1 MTTIIDQLPL
11 PVPSRTDP
19 ANFSVR
25 ADNFLGELPDFATQI
40 NALATEL
47 TALGTQVENSKNAA
61 KTSETNAQAS
71 AFAAAGSANS
81 AASSSGAALWV
92 SGTTYAAGALVYS
105 PANGRTY
112 RRKTAGAGTTDPSSD
127 STNWTPIL
135 LEISTLY
142 PAIRPSLNLD
152 FVNNRY
158 LDPRISFSRSS
169 TATYYDGKTTH
180 KSEENLLT
188 YSEQLDNAAWTK
200 TNITVT
206 ANTQVNPFGQSTSE
220 TLTETTANA
229 QHSIRQVMCSSVGV
243 QYTLS
248 FYVKYS
254 TTPFVQLACDGGFD
268 ALSYANFNIQTG
280 TIGTV
285 GASAVAAIES
295 VGNSWYR
302 CSIRCTATSTNA
314 NAGAYI
320 IMANSSSMGYGG
332 SYTGSTSNSVYIF
345 GAQVEQR
352 SSVGPYQ
359 VTTTK
364 PITNYMS
371 SLVSAAVNSP
381 RFDHD
386 PVSRE
391 CNGLLIEDSSTNLL
405 TYSEDLSNAV
415 WNKAAVTVDN
425 YSQNTLTPSGSTSYR
440 IVETSATGGHVINR
454 TTSITA
460 SGNKKYSY
468 SLYAKAGS
476 RTNIQMIVTG
486 AGLATSSDYANFD
499 LANGVLGTVGAGID
513 AIITP
518 VGNGWYRCSISFVPI
533 SSGTATLYSWI
544 ISSPTAVRAES
555 YAGNIYSYLYVWGFQ
570 LEDTSASPSSYM
582 PTTSSTVTRGSDI
595 SYLISNNFTSWYNQ
609 DEGCIFTEFK
619 TQQKPLTS
627 FYNNY
632 VFAVRD
638 ITAYNRIHT
647 DVNVNGYLH
656 SAILSSNSSQVD
668 VSSTTTYT
676 MNTLYRV
683 GVSFKQD
690 DVGLSFNS
698 LLQTDTS
705 SNLPKNM
712 SVIYLGSYDGTA
724 SLRGHLRRFT
734 YYPKRVSNSE
744 LQAMTVV

>member
-19 ANFSVR
+19 VNFSVR

-135 LEISTLY
+135 LEISTQY
-142 PAIRPSLNLD
+142 PTIRPSLNLD

-158 LDPRISFSRSS
+158 LDPRVSFSRSS

-180 KSEENLLT
+180 KAEENLLT
-188 YSEQLDNAAWTK
+188 YSEQFDSAVWAKLNT
-200 TNITVT
+200 TIT
-206 ANTQVNPFGQSTSE
+206 ANSQVGPFGQSTSD
-220 TLTETTANA
+220 TLTETATTG
-229 QHSIRQVMCSSVGV
+229 QHSLIYPSMGVSTGLSYTFSVYAKYGTRQ
-243 QYTLS
+243 YI
-248 FYVKYS
+248 
-254 TTPFVQLACDGGFD
+254 QLAWDSPGFNSS
-268 ALSYANFNIQTG
+268 SYTNFDIQNG

-285 GASAVAAIES
+285 GGNASSSIVS
-295 VGNSWYR
+295 VGNGWYR
-302 CSIRCTATSTNA
+302 CSMTCPALTSNSSSP
-314 NAGAYI
+314 YI
-320 IMANSSSMGYGG
+320 ILANSSSMAYGDAYAG
-332 SYTGSTSNSVYIF
+332 SISNSVYLF

-352 SSVGPYQ
+352 NSVGPYQ
-359 VTTTK
+359 PTTTQ
-364 PITNYMS
+364 PITNYQS
-371 SLVSAAVNSP
+371 TLVTASMDQP

-386 PVSRE
+386 PVTKE
-391 CNGLLIEDSSTNLL
+391 CKGLLIEDATTNLL

-415 WNKAAVTVDN
+415 WSKAAVTVDN

-440 IVETSATGGHVINR
+440 VVETSASGGHAITR
-454 TTSITA
+454 TISITA
-460 SGNKKYSY
+460 SGNKKYAY

-476 RTNIQMIVTG
+476 RTSLQMIVTG
-486 AGLATSSDYANFD
+486 VGLATSSDYANFD

-513 AIITP
+513 AVITP
-518 VGNGWYRCSISFVPI
+518 VGNGWYRCSISFVPV
-533 SSGTATLYSWI
+533 SSGTATLHSWI

-555 YAGNIYSYLYVWGFQ
+555 YAGDIYSYLYVWGFQ
-570 LEDTSASPSSYM
+570 LEDTSASPSSYI
-582 PTTSSTVTRGSDI
+582 PTTSSTATRGSDT
-595 SYLISNNFTSWYNQ
+595 SYLIGNNFTSWYNQ

-638 ITAYNRIHT
+638 NTSYNRIYT
-647 DVNVNGYLH
+647 DVNLNGYLH

-668 VSSTTTYT
+668 VSSTTYT

-683 GVSFKQD
+683 GISFKQD

-712 SVIYLGSYDGTA
+712 SVIYLGSYDGTS

-734 YYPKRVSNSE
+734 YYPKRLSDSE